1 MGQLLIRLAAF
12 LADGFPDS
20 IFIVTF
26 LSVVNRCY
34 RVSARRGIDAF
45 LRDNVTTGF
54 DNRMCCAL
62 FRLPF

>member
-20 IFIVTF
+20 IFIITF

-34 RVSARRGIDAF
+34 RVSARRGIGCILA
-45 LRDNVTTGF
+45 GQ
-54 DNRMCCAL
+54 CHHGI
-62 FRLPF
+62 

>member
-26 LSVVNRCY
+26 LSVVNLCY
-34 RVSARRGIDAF
+34 RVSARRGIGCILA
-45 LRDNVTTGF
+45 GQ
-54 DNRMCCAL
+54 CHHGI
-62 FRLPF
+62 

>member
-26 LSVVNRCY
+26 LIYFFTC
-34 RVSARRGIDAF
+34 RVTFPIFFFVLPLRFARAAGD
-45 LRDNVTTGF
+45 LD
-54 DNRMCCAL
+54 
-62 FRLPF
+62 